1 MEWITPGIQKKRV
14 KNIFNINAPILPVV
28 SMASGGSKKHRKYRI
43 AVVLMFKPFR
53 RYTWK
58 FVTALFLH
66 QDWVAIDPQKT
77 RLSVQ

>member
-1 MEWITPGIQKKRV
+1 MEWITPGIQKKSV

-28 SMASGGSKKHRKYRI
+28 RMASGGSKKHRKYRM

-53 RYTWK
+53 QCAGK

-66 QDWVAIDPQKT
+66 QD
-77 RLSVQ
+77 